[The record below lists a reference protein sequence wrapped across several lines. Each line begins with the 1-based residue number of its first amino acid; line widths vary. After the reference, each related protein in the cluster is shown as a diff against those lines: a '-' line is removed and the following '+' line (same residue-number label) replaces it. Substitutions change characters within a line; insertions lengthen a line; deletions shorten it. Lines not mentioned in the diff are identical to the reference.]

1 MNPGEI
7 SILDLLPQ
15 RPPMVMLDR
24 LTFCEGQVARG
35 TLLVTGENVFTRD
48 GVLTESGMLEA
59 MAQTAAARTSLVR
72 HSEGG
77 DEKNSAPVGVIGSIK
92 DFRLAFLPKTG
103 QVIQTEIEVLHEFM
117 NASVV
122 RGRVTVDGVEA
133 CGTEMKI
140 FLTEDNPPS

>member
-1 MNPGEI
+1 
-7 SILDLLPQ
+7 
-15 RPPMVMLDR
+15 MVMLDR

-35 TLLVTGENVFTRD
+35 MLLVTGGNVFTRD
-48 GVLTESGMLEA
+48 GVLSESGMIEA
-59 MAQTAAARTSLVR
+59 MAQTAAARTSMLQ
-72 HSEGG
+72 HSKGG
-77 DEKNSAPVGVIGSIK
+77 DEKKSRPIGVIGSIK

-103 QVIQTEIEVLHEFM
+103 QVILTEIEVLHEFM

-122 RGRVTVDGVEA
+122 SGRVTVDGIEA